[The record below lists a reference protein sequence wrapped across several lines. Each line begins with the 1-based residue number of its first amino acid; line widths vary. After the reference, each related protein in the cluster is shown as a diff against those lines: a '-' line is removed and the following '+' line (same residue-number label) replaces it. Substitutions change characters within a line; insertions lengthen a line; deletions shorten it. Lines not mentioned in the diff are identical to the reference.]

1 MGDTLVTVN
10 PAGLCREPALS
21 LVEQADLLISRGM
34 LGDRE
39 QIIRQLSA
47 VNYYRLSGYWR
58 TFRLHNSHDLSPNTT
73 FDKFWMR
80 YVGFAQNWKSNPL
93 GRSSRNVARRVMTMR
108 QVTLKEKDSE
118 QLYVQ
123 FDESAKMGQ
132 AINANLRGSGNGG

>member
-1 MGDTLVTVN
+1 MKYT
-10 PAGLCREPALS
+10 EPALS

>member
-1 MGDTLVTVN
+1 MKYTK
-10 PAGLCREPALS
+10 PALS

>member
-1 MGDTLVTVN
+1 MKYT
-10 PAGLCREPALS
+10 EPALS

-47 VNYYRLSGYWR
+47 VNCYRLSGYWH
-58 TFRLHNSHDLSPNTT
+58 TFRLPNSHDLSPKTT
-73 FDKFWMR
+73 FGEVWLR
-80 YVGFAQNWKSNPL
+80 YVSFAPNWKSNPI
-93 GRSSRNVARRVMTMR
+93 GWSSRNVASRVMTMR

-132 AINANLRGSGNGG
+132 AINANLRGPGYAG